1 MENFTPFSALGG
13 GAMIGLAAGLFLIL
27 NGRIAGISGII
38 SNIATGTLQQRLERS
53 AFVAGLV
60 LGPLLVALI
69 TGNRA
74 QIIVDASLPILVMA
88 GLLVGFGSSLG
99 SGCTSGHGIC
109 GLARFSPRSLVA
121 TLAFMGSGIV
131 TTYLLRHVAGF

>member
-38 SNIATGTLQQRLERS
+38 SNIATGTSQQRLERS

-131 TTYLLRHVAGF
+131 TTYLVRHVAGF